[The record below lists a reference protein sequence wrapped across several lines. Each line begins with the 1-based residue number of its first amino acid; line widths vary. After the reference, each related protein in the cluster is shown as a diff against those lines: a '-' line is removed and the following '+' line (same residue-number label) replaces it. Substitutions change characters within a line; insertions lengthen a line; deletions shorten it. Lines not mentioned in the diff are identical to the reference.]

1 MKILVLVLIIAFVW
15 LLISYVGVLVRLHR
29 IGGELEAIK
38 KYLVE
43 IVLENNDRNNVFQK
57 ILEYIGASSQCITD
71 IANEIEKITGN
82 TAWMDGIDTT
92 IGSSLNIDK
101 DERV

>member
-71 IANEIEKITGN
+71 IANEIEKN
-82 TAWMDGIDTT
+82 HRKDSLDGWYRHNYWQFI
-92 IGSSLNIDK
+92 K
-101 DERV
+101 Y